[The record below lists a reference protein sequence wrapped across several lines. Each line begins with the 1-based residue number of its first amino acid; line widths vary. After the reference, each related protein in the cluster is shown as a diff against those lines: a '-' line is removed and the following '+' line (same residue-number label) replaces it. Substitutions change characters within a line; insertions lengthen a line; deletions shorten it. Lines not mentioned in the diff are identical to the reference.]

1 MVSPPLLIQSHS
13 PSTPSSPG
21 HSSRSTSLSF
31 ASPSGTR
38 SAAAVSESDSTSAI
52 RRSASSSA
60 APRYPSSSIGQ
71 SSSSIGQSYATTPA
85 FASAVSPYDPTHS
98 SSSSAR
104 INLLNS
110 MSEIAEENH
119 GHGHGPDSD
128 MSYAAAN
135 DMHTPTTRMSTDDVR
150 LRSISIMSKD
160 DENCHFPRHKR
171 SSCRFLRPS
180 SNFSFPREQEEEEPC
195 LATGFFLQNP
205 GEIFRPIS
213 QSSSSSNNSLDLHDH
228 HGKKKRLSSECNW
241 YNQGYEEEDKEE
253 FEHYDNEVDMEVEN
267 FKRGN
272 ASRFYTNEKENIFS
286 DDCDVE
292 METPSSMIPFR
303 PRYLRAGILKEF
315 KNRGS
320 DSNTDSSPSAL
331 FDEVEEEEAAAA
343 AAAGDTF
350 TVTTSPTT
358 TRTRHS
364 PPPPPIY
371 IHARPQSYCTQLKK
385 RRVSVDDMGYN
396 NDDKDYDYRSTR
408 ENLSFHA
415 PTPVYASTSHGEQMY
430 ARNISNAFDSWSAT
444 SSSTPSLANVNSMT
458 STTAM
463 TFRTPPRM
471 NLSKQ
476 NDEGQ
481 RRQVQVKD
489 QQQKTPKKQEDD
501 TLCESPEL
509 MDIILHTSV
518 ESYIQGPPPLRRRE
532 TNYLF

>member
-1 MVSPPLLIQSHS
+1 MSSIIIQNLR
-13 PSTPSSPG
+13 SSAKSITKSVPTAAA
-21 HSSRSTSLSF
+21 HSTSNNVAIQALLSNIGNMI
-31 ASPSGTR
+31 PSKLWTT
-38 SAAAVSESDSTSAI
+38 STTATTTSATKT
-52 RRSASSSA
+52 AT
-60 APRYPSSSIGQ
+60 
-71 SSSSIGQSYATTPA
+71 ATTTTDALDVPHNI
-85 FASAVSPYDPTHS
+85 SYDD
-98 SSSSAR
+98 
-104 INLLNS
+104 NN
-110 MSEIAEENH
+110 
-119 GHGHGPDSD
+119 
-128 MSYAAAN
+128 Y
-135 DMHTPTTRMSTDDVR
+135 HTTNKVIFKNYTFLQHP
-150 LRSISIMSKD
+150 SIMD
-160 DENCHFPRHKR
+160 IDM
-171 SSCRFLRPS
+171 
-180 SNFSFPREQEEEEPC
+180 
-195 LATGFFLQNP
+195 
-205 GEIFRPIS
+205 
-213 QSSSSSNNSLDLHDH
+213 
-228 HGKKKRLSSECNW
+228 
-241 YNQGYEEEDKEE
+241 
-253 FEHYDNEVDMEVEN
+253 DMEQQQQQSMFIYQGIMVN
-267 FKRGN
+267 VN
-272 ASRFYTNEKENIFS
+272 Q
-286 DDCDVE
+286 DVH
-292 METPSSMIPFR
+292 
-303 PRYLRAGILKEF
+303 LL
-315 KNRGS
+315 
-320 DSNTDSSPSAL
+320 D
-331 FDEVEEEEAAAA
+331 VEEEEEEEEEEEAAA